1 MANEIDMYM
10 NIPKLDD
17 DSYSFHLEAIFQMA
31 VAGLSDNSGPGR
43 AIFSETENGMTLT
56 VGKNSQIIYATTVDF
71 KSKRRAIEQF
81 FIDCAK
87 LLSK

>member
-1 MANEIDMYM
+1 M
-10 NIPKLDD
+10 NVPKLDD

-31 VAGLSDNSGPGR
+31 IFALSNNSDHPGK
-43 AIFSETENGMTLT
+43 AIFTETENGMTLA
-56 VGKNSQIIYATTVDF
+56 VGVGSETIYTCTVDF
-71 KSKRRAIEQF
+71 KSKRRTIEQF